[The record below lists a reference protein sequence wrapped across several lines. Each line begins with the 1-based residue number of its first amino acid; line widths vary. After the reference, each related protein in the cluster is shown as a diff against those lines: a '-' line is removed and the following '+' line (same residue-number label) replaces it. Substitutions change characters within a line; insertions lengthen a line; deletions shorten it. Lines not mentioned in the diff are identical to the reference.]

1 MICYQRR
8 FCIYMGVAKAKKY
21 CCLREIQIFTMIL
34 CLVSISQLI
43 GTPCIK
49 QTHMKLPVSLFK
61 DQVKGEQSI
70 RVLMQVSRH
79 SARTAASVTLC
90 SNLARAAGKPGNAFC
105 SRPLHK
111 VYTRGL
117 RPEPWFQKAVS
128 STFGCSPREWDS
140 SQKTGSES
148 KHSPLP
154 AVRDQL
160 ITSESGL
167 PHL

>member
-8 FCIYMGVAKAKKY
+8 FCVYMGMTKAKKY
-21 CCLREIQIFTMIL
+21 CCLREIQISKMIL
-34 CLVSISQLI
+34 WLVSISQLI

-49 QTHMKLPVSLFK
+49 QTHMELPVSFFK

-70 RVLMQVSRH
+70 QVLMQVSRY
-79 SARTAASVTLC
+79 SSRTATSVKLC
-90 SNLARAAGKPGNAFC
+90 SNLARAARKPGNAFC

-111 VYTRGL
+111 VYTRRL
-117 RPEPWFQKAVS
+117 RLEPLFQKAVF

-148 KHSPLP
+148 KNYPLS